1 VTSYLLLGFRKV
13 GTLQTPAVEAGGFD
27 GQYVA
32 LGFGFGKFR

>member
-1 VTSYLLLGFRKV
+1 MRVRRV
-13 GTLQTPAVEAGGFD
+13 GALDTPAVERGGFD